1 MKARDLI
8 AKLQNE
14 CSSDDE
20 VFLAVPANDR
30 FEKIKVIP
38 VATAEI
44 KKVTEC
50 VYHDCLVAVQSS
62 EHEYGLSKRHH
73 DVMVLGFKD

>member
-1 MKARDLI
+1 MKSRDLI
-8 AKLQNE
+8 AKLERE
-14 CSSDDE
+14 CAPDDE
-20 VFLAVPANDR
+20 VFIEIPAHDR
-30 FEKIKVIP
+30 FGNIKVLSI
-38 VATAEI
+38 ATAEI

-62 EHEYGLSKRHH
+62 DHEYGLSEHHH

>member
-14 CSSDDE
+14 CSPDDE
-20 VFLAVPANDR
+20 VFLEIPAHDR
-30 FEKIKVIP
+30 FDNIKVLPI
-38 VATAEI
+38 ATAEI

-50 VYHDCLVAVQSS
+50 VYHDCIVEVQSS